1 MSMSAY
7 TEFIQTTEDIY
18 RLSAIAGHLGW
29 DQEVLMPQKG
39 GEARGE
45 MMSWLAKEKHQKL
58 TSETYGHLISIL
70 EHDSALSEDE
80 KSNVREM
87 KIAYDKAKA
96 LPVEFVAKYAQR
108 RSNALRAW
116 QEARA
121 KSDFS
126 LFLPHLKEL
135 VQMTKEKIAFYPPTE
150 TPYDALLDEFE
161 FGMKVSDYDP
171 LFSGLKGRIV
181 PLLQSIIEAK
191 KHRDTIQLPSGM
203 VFSIESQTRFCTE
216 VSKRMGFDFDAGRM
230 DQSTHPFS
238 SGLWKGD
245 TRFTT
250 RFDESDPFSCLY
262 AVMHETGHA
271 LYEQGLPHEYAFCP
285 RGQAV
290 SLGVHE
296 SQSRFWEN
304 QIGRTAS
311 FWKVVLPLLKKEFP
325 EMPHWDAESLNLLA
339 NDVEPGYIRVEADE
353 VTYNLHIMI
362 RYEIEKMIF
371 NENLPLED
379 IPQVWNSMMK
389 DWFDLDVEDD
399 ANGCLQDIHWSMG
412 AFGYFPT
419 YTLGNLY
426 ASQLLDA
433 MSKEIGDV
441 TTMIESG
448 NWHPIL
454 EWLRDKIHDHG
465 SLYTPAELI
474 EHATGQPPTAK
485 PFIEYLEG
493 KYAALYGLD
502 L

>member
-150 TPYDALLDEFE
+150 TPYDALLDEYE

-191 KHRDTIQLPSGM
+191 KHRDTIQLPRGM

>member
-1 MSMSAY
+1 MSAY
-7 TEFIQTTEDIY
+7 AEFIQTTEDIY

-39 GEARGE
+39 GQARGE

-58 TSETYGHLISIL
+58 TSETYGNLISTL
-70 EHDSALSEDE
+70 EQDSTLSEDE

-87 KIAYDKAKA
+87 RISYDKAKA
-96 LPVEFVAKYAQR
+96 LPVEFVSRYAQL
-108 RSNALRAW
+108 RSNSLRAW

-135 VQMTKEKIAFYPPTE
+135 VEMTKEKIAFYPPTD

-181 PLLQSIIEAK
+181 PLLQAIIEAK
-191 KHRDTIQLPSGM
+191 KHRDSIQLPSGM

-271 LYEQGLPHEYAFCP
+271 LYEQGLPHEYAYCP

-304 QIGRTAS
+304 QIGRTDS
-311 FWKVVLPLLKKEFP
+311 FWKVVLPVLKKEFP
-325 EMPHWDAESLNLLA
+325 ELPDWDAETLNLLA

-362 RYEIEKMIF
+362 RYEIEKLIF

-433 MSKEIGDV
+433 MSKEIGNV

-448 NWHPIL
+448 NWLPIL
-454 EWLRDKIHDHG
+454 EWLKDKIHNHG
-465 SLYTPAELI
+465 SLFTPAELI
-474 EHATGQPPTAK
+474 EHATGQPPTAE
-485 PFIEYLEG
+485 PFIKYLEK
-493 KYAALYGLD
+493 KYAALYRLD